1 MMTLVVKNCEKF
13 DMFIG
18 SDNRQPRRAT
28 CEICWLSIME
38 IKLLLIY
45 VKQEL

>member
-18 SDNRQPRRAT
+18 SDNQQT
-28 CEICWLSIME
+28 LENHKIEIC
-38 IKLLLIY
+38 
-45 VKQEL
+45 